1 AMLLDQT
8 TIFVGTILLLA
19 AYVKGTTGMGFPLIA
34 TPVVALLLDIRT
46 AVTILLIPNIVM
58 DATQILR
65 RNFPTKVFRRFAWM
79 LWPNVIGVFL
89 GTKTLVTLPIWI
101 LNLTLGI
108 VVIAFVA
115 SNLFRFDSQVTPRL
129 EGILSPVVGFI
140 GGFIMGM
147 TNAGGPAF
155 AIYLY
160 SLRLPKTDF
169 IKSIS
174 TIFIVNKVSQLIA
187 VSTWDLL
194 TPSALRLSLVVT
206 LYILLGFYLGLKS
219 QDRVN
224 QKTFNRVLL
233 SLLFVFGVALMI
245 RALR

>member
-1 AMLLDQT
+1 MLLDQT
-8 TIFVGTILLLA
+8 TIFVGAILLLA

-65 RNFPTKVFRRFAWM
+65 RNFPTEVFRRFAWM

-89 GTKTLVTLPIWI
+89 GTKTLVALPIWI

-115 SNLFRFDSQVTPRL
+115 SNLFRLDSQVTPRL

-147 TNAGGPAF
+147 TNAGGPVF
-155 AIYLY
+155 AIYLF
-160 SLRLPKTDF
+160 SLRLSKTDF
-169 IKSIS
+169 IKSIA
-174 TIFIVNKVSQLIA
+174 TIFIINKVSQLIA
-187 VSTWDLL
+187 VSTWNLL
-194 TPSALRLSLVVT
+194 TPSTLRLSLVVT

-224 QKTFNRVLL
+224 QKTFNRVLQ
-233 SLLFVFGVALMI
+233 SLLFVVGVTLI
-245 RALR
+245 VRALR

>member
-1 AMLLDQT
+1 MFLDQT
-8 TIFVGTILLLA
+8 TILVGVFLLLA

-34 TPVVALLLDIRT
+34 TPMVALLLEIRT
-46 AVTILLIPNIVM
+46 AVTILIIPNIVM
-58 DATQILR
+58 DSAQILR
-65 RNFPTKVFRRFAWM
+65 RGFPTKVLRRFAGM
-79 LWPNVIGVFL
+79 LWLVVLGVFL
-89 GTKTLVTLPIWI
+89 GTKALVALPMWI
-101 LNLTLGI
+101 LSLTLGT
-108 VVIAFVA
+108 VVLVFVI
-115 SNLFRFDSQVTPRL
+115 SNLFPLDYQIPRRL
-129 EGILSPVVGFI
+129 EGILSPVVGLL

-160 SLRLPKTDF
+160 SLRLPKTEF
-169 IKSIS
+169 IKSIA

-187 VSTWDLL
+187 VSTWNLL
-194 TPSALRLSLVVT
+194 TLSTLRLSAVVT
-206 LYILLGFYLGLKS
+206 LYVLLGFYLGLKS

-233 SLLFVFGVALMI
+233 SLLFVIGVTLMV

>member
-1 AMLLDQT
+1 MLLDQT
-8 TIFVGTILLLA
+8 TILVGAILLLA

-46 AVTILLIPNIVM
+46 AITILIVPNIVM

-65 RNFPTKVFRRFAWM
+65 RSFPTEIFRRFGWM
-79 LWPNVIGVFL
+79 LCLNVFGVFL
-89 GTKTLVTLPIWI
+89 GTKFLVALPLWI
-101 LNLTLGI
+101 LNLILGI
-108 VVIAFVA
+108 VVLAFVA
-115 SNLFRFDSQVTPRL
+115 SNLFRLDSQIAPRL
-129 EGILSPVVGFI
+129 EGILSPLVGFV

-233 SLLFVFGVALMI
+233 SLMFVFGVALMV